1 MKSVRPVFWVL
12 TKAHGADFLESQ
24 SRTQRS
30 LNNIEQSNHPGIAPF
45 QPGSPVVQNMFNV
58 VLQNHQNRLMLQ
70 GFWESLASRVQSYCC
85 WILLQRMFER
95 ARLAWTTLTRPGTVQ
110 SKKRDEQNL
119 IHSTSIC
126 ILIVLH
132 HSICV
137 IIVITIVIIYY
148 YYYYS
153 YCYILLLFVLLL
165 YYIYLFKKQTI
176 VIIYYTPFLSLS
188 CLFPTFIQYSFPE
201 ASLVPLQGSMVSY
214 QHHAIGTALL
224 HPGDRWHAVQPLRA
238 GSRWMLLPNDGDGSP
253 AKGDGDSKEKWWY
266 NIYIYIIYYNIYILY
281 NDDLWC
287 MTIRKT

>member
-214 QHHAIGTALL
+214 QHHAIG
-224 HPGDRWHAVQPLRA
+224 
-238 GSRWMLLPNDGDGSP
+238 SP

-266 NIYIYIIYYNIYILY
+266 NIYIYIYIYYNIYILY